1 MRSAFFKIWS
11 LEKRNFVNF
20 ITSSNLA
27 SVRMGK
33 VSDFSLYSMILDP
46 NYVTTKIFLHAF
58 ELHFFEL
65 QDSNKASLFFRF
77 NIV

>member
-11 LEKRNFVNF
+11 WEKRNFVNF

-27 SVRMGK
+27 NVRMGK

-46 NYVTTKIFLHAF
+46 NYVTTKIFLQAF